1 MILQIEIK
9 KPFMEKKDFIN
20 RFCIIEMQNFTI
32 KSIVL
37 EKIEKQSFMDRDKND
52 DTTPYPQM

>member
-37 EKIEKQSFMDRDKND
+37 EKIEK
-52 DTTPYPQM
+52 